1 MQPETSIKITSYE
14 VFNKKDLIE
23 NVDSLSSHDTINQ
36 ERVTTQATQD
46 DTLAVPTKIAS
57 FFINNYNGSQNING
71 VVTILINDEQ
81 EEILEFQISKG
92 FMGGQ
97 RIYSVIF
104 LNNTH

>member
-36 ERVTTQATQD
+36 ELVTVQD
-46 DTLAVPTKIAS
+46 DTLAVPTKIAC
-57 FFINNYNGSQNING
+57 FFIDNYNGSQNING